1 MQPNKIKSQ
10 KMRIFEVASMIQFS
24 QKGHTKSVFFDSD
37 RIKAQVMG
45 FEPGQRIPPC
55 KMDRDVAFFVI
66 SGKGRI
72 VVDGEEKKIEKH
84 SWIFVPKEIESRSLQ
99 ADTRMSVLAIQ
110 LR

>member
-1 MQPNKIKSQ
+1 MKIFD
-10 KMRIFEVASMIQFS
+10 IASMIQFV

-37 RIKAQVMG
+37 KIKAQLMG

-55 KMDRDVAFFVI
+55 KMDRDVVFFVM

-72 VVDGEEKKIEKH
+72 IVDGAEEKIKKH
-84 SWIFVPKEIESRSLQ
+84 SWVSVPKEKESRSLQ